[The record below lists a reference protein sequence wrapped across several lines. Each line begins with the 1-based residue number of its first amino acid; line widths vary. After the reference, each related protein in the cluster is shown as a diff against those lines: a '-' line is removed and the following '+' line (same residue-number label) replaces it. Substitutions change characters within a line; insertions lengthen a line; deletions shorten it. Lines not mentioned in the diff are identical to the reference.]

1 MAGNANQVCSMGTLI
16 NLQNVGKTYIT
27 GSVANE
33 VLKNVNLTIDE
44 GEMVVI
50 LGPSGSGKS
59 TLLNMLGG
67 LDSASCGTI
76 TFGEKTVT
84 ELDDS
89 RLSDFRAEDVG
100 IVFQF
105 YNLIPTL
112 TAAENVALMSELGVE
127 IMDPMEA
134 LKLVG
139 LAGYENK
146 FPSQMSGGQ
155 QQRVGI
161 ARALVVDPEIV
172 FADEPTGNLDSN
184 TTLEVLKLMQKIV
197 HEKNQTMVMVT
208 HDNYLASF
216 GDKVIHIRD
225 GKIIGIDE
233 HPGGRTELNE
243 NEITDMYPGG
253 TLAVPG
259 EEITPY
265 ENA

>member
-1 MAGNANQVCSMGTLI
+1 M
-16 NLQNVGKTYIT
+16 
-27 GSVANE
+27 
-33 VLKNVNLTIDE
+33 LK
-44 GEMVVI
+44 
-50 LGPSGSGKS
+50 
-59 TLLNMLGG
+59 
-67 LDSASCGTI
+67 
-76 TFGEKTVT
+76 
-84 ELDDS
+84 
-89 RLSDFRAEDVG
+89 R
-100 IVFQF
+100 
-105 YNLIPTL
+105 
-112 TAAENVALMSELGVE
+112 
-127 IMDPMEA
+127 
-134 LKLVG
+134 VG
-139 LAGYENK
+139 LGK
-146 FPSQMSGGQ
+146 FLTHRPGQMSGGQ

-197 HEKNQTMVMVT
+197 QEKNQTMVMVT